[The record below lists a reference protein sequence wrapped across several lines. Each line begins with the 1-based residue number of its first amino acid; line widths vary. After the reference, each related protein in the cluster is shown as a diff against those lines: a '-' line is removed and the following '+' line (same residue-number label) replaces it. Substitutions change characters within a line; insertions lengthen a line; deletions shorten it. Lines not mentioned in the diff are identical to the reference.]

1 MGERFAFSPVMHMNL
16 RPNELLSEN
25 EGPLPGPSTEHL
37 DITNKEHHDARMRT
51 TVTLDPDV
59 AARLRQEM
67 RRTGDGLKVVI
78 NRVLR
83 LGFGTSGKGPRA
95 NRFEVRPHAFGF
107 KPGIDLDR
115 LNQLVDELD
124 VDAAARKLGQ

>member
-1 MGERFAFSPVMHMNL
+1 MSISPVIDQDL
-16 RPNELLSEN
+16 AEREAPFARPIR
-25 EGPLPGPSTEHL
+25 EHL
-37 DITNKEHHDARMRT
+37 DISMNTHHDAHMRT
-51 TVTLDPDV
+51 TVTLDADV

-83 LGFGTSGKGPRA
+83 LGFGSSGKAPRA
-95 NRFEVRPHAFGF
+95 QRFEVRPHAFGF
-107 KPGIDLDR
+107 KPGVDLDR

-124 VDAAARKLGQ
+124 VDAAARTLGR